1 MITVKNNYGWKHRKL
16 VFLFNWI
23 FFHCMILNHL
33 SVQHPDSTVFFSYN
47 SSLLKLYPLFKLNQN
62 LQNTYKLKLEMSCE
76 YTGWL
81 IWIQVSPCYWKV
93 ISEGCISV
101 YFTNQ
106 MRIALLRL
114 YGIDKKV
121 LEQEY
126 RRNSL
131 RALGLLVSVHTHRD
145 AYQTTYIH
153 TEPRVNRRRKISRVI
168 QAFFSGTVLFH
179 LKEIL
184 LRFCVSHGDG
194 L

>member
-1 MITVKNNYGWKHRKL
+1 
-16 VFLFNWI
+16 
-23 FFHCMILNHL
+23 
-33 SVQHPDSTVFFSYN
+33 
-47 SSLLKLYPLFKLNQN
+47 
-62 LQNTYKLKLEMSCE
+62 
-76 YTGWL
+76 
-81 IWIQVSPCYWKV
+81 
-93 ISEGCISV
+93 
-101 YFTNQ
+101 

-153 TEPRVNRRRKISRVI
+153 TEPRINRRRKISRVI